1 MEIVLTLLVASR
13 GWHVYG
19 KTVWQTPKKG
29 QKLFAKREEDEK
41 ALLVDEYSVAWM
53 MKSKARLVADVVGHV
68 PQEISRFVYFFLK
81 HGGSVDA
88 TVELEKY
95 RQSPIAKG
103 GLEIILKATCR
114 IEESKRPILLRLKE
128 LINKNYELNLDQL
141 QMLPTTDLDQAVLDT
156 EGGLDNFDMDKD
168 IVLIEDED

>member
-1 MEIVLTLLVASR
+1 MEITLTRLVASR

-29 QKLFAKREEDEK
+29 QKLFAKREEDEE

-103 GLEIILKATCR
+103 GLEIILKATFR
-114 IEESKRPILLRLKE
+114 IEESKRPSLLRLKE
-128 LINKNYELNLDQL
+128 L
-141 QMLPTTDLDQAVLDT
+141 
-156 EGGLDNFDMDKD
+156 
-168 IVLIEDED
+168 